1 VDFSLTSEQL
11 MLRDS
16 ASRYL
21 EESYDFAQYHRS
33 LAAEGHCDASVWRQF
48 ADLGWLG
55 IGVPEALGGLGG
67 DAIDAVIVNEAL
79 GAALVVEPYL
89 SGALLPARL
98 LLQLRSADLQREWLE
113 ALVAGKQQM
122 AVAYAERDGRGD
134 PGYCAVT
141 ARPAG
146 DGYTLTGSKQ
156 CAFNAPN
163 ASHLIVS
170 ADRAPPDGEVSLF
183 VVPVNSPGLTL
194 ESYPV
199 MGGGV
204 AANVRFDEVRVAPE
218 CEIEG
223 GSDALEAGIDFAI
236 LADSAAALGAM
247 EAVFR
252 KTLDYV
258 RTRKQFGAPLA
269 SYQVLQHRLAEMYL
283 ELEQSRSLI
292 LLAAMRTA
300 AGTADERKLA
310 VSSAKVYVGDA
321 SRLISQQAVQLHGG
335 IGVTEELDV
344 GHYFRRLT
352 AYRLRHGDREFHL
365 TRAMRYEPL
374 N

>member
-170 ADRAPPDGEVSLF
+170 AD
-183 VVPVNSPGLTL
+183 SPGLTL